1 MISFAL
7 SLVLKVRVS
16 ESQKRGSRALAVRDS
31 ARTLPRFAPEIGHAH
46 LSKRTLPLVKMAGSF
61 DSRHSQLL

>member
-16 ESQKRGSRALAVRDS
+16 ETRKRGSRALAVRDS

-46 LSKRTLPLVKMAGSF
+46 LSRRTLPLKMAGCF
-61 DSRHSQLL
+61 DSRQSQLL